1 MLDLLVRDPE
11 HPRALAFQWRAIARD
26 LRALAISLG
35 GSGESGLD
43 ESIPEFTDDDLA
55 ALEGDESEAREARHA
70 LAARLRAVGAAAGQL
85 SDRLSLRH
93 FAHVSWNAR
102 TIAT

>member
-11 HPRALAFQWRAIARD
+11 HPRALAFQWQAIARD
-26 LRALAISLG
+26 LGALATSLG
-35 GSGESGLD
+35 GSGEIGLY

-55 ALEGDESEAREARHA
+55 ALEGDEPEARHA
-70 LAARLRAVGAAAGQL
+70 LAARLRAVGAAASQL

-93 FAHVSWNAR
+93 FAHISWNVR